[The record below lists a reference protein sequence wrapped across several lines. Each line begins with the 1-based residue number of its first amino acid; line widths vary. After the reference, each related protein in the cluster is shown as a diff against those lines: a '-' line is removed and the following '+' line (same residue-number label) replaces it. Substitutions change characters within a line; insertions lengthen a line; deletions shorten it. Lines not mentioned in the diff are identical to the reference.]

1 MSTELGTKQSGVKR
15 IQVCSIE
22 GPRIFPWKENTLT
35 KFTKRPTDLNSLF
48 K

>member
-1 MSTELGTKQSGVKR
+1 MSTELGTKQSGMKM
-15 IQVCSIE
+15 IQGHDFSME
-22 GPRIFPWKENTLT
+22 RNSENTLT